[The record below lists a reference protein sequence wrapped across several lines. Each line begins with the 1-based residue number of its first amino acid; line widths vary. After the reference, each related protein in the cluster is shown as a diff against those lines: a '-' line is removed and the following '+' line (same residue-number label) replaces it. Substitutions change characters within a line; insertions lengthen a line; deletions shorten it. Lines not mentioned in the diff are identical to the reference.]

1 MQPHK
6 PLLCLMLRTELER
19 WDIGL
24 HLPPR
29 KHLSEVIRAVQ
40 LEQIPF
46 QPVHNPERFVVSW
59 QLGWKPKSTT
69 TLKLITQSSFSLLA
83 LLCGKAM
90 HDVLV
95 FRRSS
100 FFFFCFFL
108 QLLLR
113 NGFQTQALTVFSQ
126 LHNGVQQCN
135 HGCCSAGTAA
145 PAEEPTSLRGL
156 TPCGLTPA
164 LHTVTLLSFHL
175 LNELGS

>member
-100 FFFFCFFL
+100 FFFFLFL
-108 QLLLR
+108 SSAVTQKWLSNSSTDCIQSVAQWCTAMQPRVLLCR
-113 NGFQTQALTVFSQ
+113 YS
-126 LHNGVQQCN
+126 
-135 HGCCSAGTAA
+135 S
-145 PAEEPTSLRGL
+145 TS
-156 TPCGLTPA
+156 
-164 LHTVTLLSFHL
+164 
-175 LNELGS
+175 